1 MLISAGA
8 LHSSGLER
16 VVVDCSHIDQKKR
29 GIFDMRET
37 HQPLMA
43 LLNRSELKSRY
54 GNGSGK
60 VRLLL
65 Y

>member
-1 MLISAGA
+1 M
-8 LHSSGLER
+8 
-16 VVVDCSHIDQKKR
+16 VDSSHIDQKKR
-29 GIFDMRET
+29 GIFEICET
-37 HQPLMA
+37 QRPLMA
-43 LLNRSELKSRY
+43 LLNHSELKGRF